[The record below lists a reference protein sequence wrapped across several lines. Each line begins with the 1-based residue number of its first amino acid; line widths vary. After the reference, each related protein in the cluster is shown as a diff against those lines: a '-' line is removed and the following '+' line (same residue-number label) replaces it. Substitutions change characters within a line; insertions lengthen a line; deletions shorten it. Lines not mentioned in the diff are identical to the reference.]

1 MGGRGGEGGVGGRKS
16 HIHSHS
22 LFCREL
28 SGRELVA
35 EMVFTFLL
43 PEVEKQTLRQRG
55 DREWCHSFDS

>member
-1 MGGRGGEGGVGGRKS
+1 MWEVGS
-16 HIHSHS
+16 HTHTHTHS
-22 LFCREL
+22 LSCREL

-55 DREWCHSFDS
+55 ESGVKALTVDCFV

>member
-1 MGGRGGEGGVGGRKS
+1 MGGRKS
-16 HIHSHS
+16 HSHTHS
-22 LFCREL
+22 LSCREL

-55 DREWCHSFDS
+55 ESGVTALTVDCFV